1 MRDDPRGNGHTLHN
15 LRRLT
20 LLVPSAA
27 SSSGISRFLP
37 YRGGDLVDTAPPSL
51 RSKVESRSLR
61 TRRVSPRRS
70 VDRFVLSAATSTGAS
85 HSRLGTEFVY
95 RHRNSTFAAAR
106 TREHLLPASFSSSS
120 SSLFLSARV
129 SSPVHAVGFPRFNQS
144 LPRGSYFLSFLLSV
158 CLYLSQSF
166 FYVLRVITCDRAA
179 RESTRSAVDR
189 AIAAPSFAMGPGRV
203 AVDLAVPAAGSA
215 ASSLHQ

>member
-1 MRDDPRGNGHTLHN
+1 MSKFPEVIVCTRCPETMRDDPRSNGHTLHN

-37 YRGGDLVDTAPPSL
+37 YRGGGLVDTAPPSL

-120 SSLFLSARV
+120 SSLFLFPLEYRV
-129 SSPVHAVGFPRFNQS
+129 PYTP
-144 LPRGSYFLSFLLSV
+144 
-158 CLYLSQSF
+158 
-166 FYVLRVITCDRAA
+166 
-179 RESTRSAVDR
+179 
-189 AIAAPSFAMGPGRV
+189 
-203 AVDLAVPAAGSA
+203 
-215 ASSLHQ
+215 